1 MLVAWG
7 IGAVMRRTVPQ
18 APAAGARGMLRAMQS
33 RVLIVDDDAELV
45 KLLGIVLSRKGF
57 ATKAV
62 RSGADALTALAAENF
77 DVMLTDVQMPGMDGI
92 ALCERAVAAHPAL
105 AVIVLT
111 AFGSMDT
118 AVAAIRAG
126 AYDFVTKPVDNTVIA
141 LAVERAARHRA
152 LKDEVRRLQVMN
164 PGADAATVPGLLG
177 SSPSMRSVF
186 DLLSR
191 VADTE
196 STVLLTGESGTGK
209 ELAARA
215 IHTLSRRVQGPF
227 VAVNCAAVPAQ
238 LLESELF
245 GHKRGAFTDARSDRK
260 GLFQQA
266 DGGTL
271 FFDEVGEIPVELQ
284 PKLLRA
290 LQERMVRP
298 VGGEGEVS
306 VNVRVLAATN
316 RDLETAIEEHRFRED
331 LYYRLNVINVPLPP
345 LRSRGA
351 DVLVLAQQFIDGF
364 AARAGRK
371 VKGLTPE
378 AASRLM
384 DYAWPGNV
392 RELQNAMER
401 AVALARYEQV
411 TVDDLPEKVRQYRR
425 SHVLVASDDPRELVP
440 MEEVERRY
448 ILRVLEAVGGNK
460 TLAADTLG
468 LDRKTLYRKLER
480 YAQGGS

>member
-1 MLVAWG
+1 
-7 IGAVMRRTVPQ
+7 
-18 APAAGARGMLRAMQS
+18 MQG

-45 KLLGIVLSRKGF
+45 KLLSLVLTRKGF
-57 ATKAV
+57 ETRGV
-62 RSGADALTALAAENF
+62 RSGAEALTALAAEHF
-77 DVMLTDVQMPGMDGI
+77 DVLLTDVQMPGMDGI
-92 ALCERAVAAHPAL
+92 AVCERAVAAHPDL
-105 AVIVLT
+105 PVIVLT
-111 AFGSMDT
+111 AFGSMEA
-118 AVAAIRAG
+118 AVAAIRVG
-126 AYDFVTKPVDNTVIA
+126 AYDFVTKPVDNTVLS

-152 LKDEVRRLQVMN
+152 LGDEVRRLRVTAAEAPAPLHLPGVLGDSAAMRQVY
-164 PGADAATVPGLLG
+164 
-177 SSPSMRSVF
+177 
-186 DLLSR
+186 DLLLR

-196 STVLLTGESGTGK
+196 STVLVTGESGTGK

-215 IHTLSRRVQGPF
+215 IHARSRRALGPF
-227 VAVNCAAVPAQ
+227 VAINCAAMPAQ

-245 GHKRGAFTDARSDRK
+245 GHKRGAFTDARADRK

-271 FFDEVGEIPVELQ
+271 FLDEVGELPMELQ

-290 LQERMVRP
+290 LQERVVRP
-298 VGGEGEVS
+298 VGGDLEVP
-306 VNVRVLAATN
+306 VNVRVVAATN

-331 LYYRLNVINVPLPP
+331 LYYRLNVINLPLPP
-345 LRSRGA
+345 LRSRGG
-351 DVLVLAQQFIDGF
+351 DVLILAQHFIERF
-364 AARAGRK
+364 AARADRR

-378 AASRLM
+378 AAARLM

-411 TVDDLPEKVRQYRR
+411 TVDDLPEKVRKYQR

-440 MEEVERRY
+440 LEEVERRY

-480 YAQGGS
+480 YAQGS

>member
-1 MLVAWG
+1 MV
-7 IGAVMRRTVPQ
+7 TP
-18 APAAGARGMLRAMQS
+18 MQG
-33 RVLIVDDDAELV
+33 RVLIVDDDAELM
-45 KLLGIVLSRKGF
+45 KLLSLVLSRKGF
-57 ATKAV
+57 ETRGV
-62 RSGADALTALAAENF
+62 RSGADALTALAAEHF
-77 DVMLTDVQMPGMDGI
+77 DVVLTDVQMPGMDGI
-92 ALCERAVAAHPAL
+92 ALCERAVAAHPDL
-105 AVIVLT
+105 PVIVLT
-111 AFGSMDT
+111 AFGSMES
-118 AVAAIRAG
+118 AIAAIRVG
-126 AYDFVTKPVDNTVIA
+126 AYDFVTKPVDNTVLG

-152 LKDEVRRLQVMN
+152 LGDEVRRLRVMASEAPGPLHLPGVLGDSPAMRQVY
-164 PGADAATVPGLLG
+164 
-177 SSPSMRSVF
+177 
-186 DLLSR
+186 DLLLR

-196 STVLLTGESGTGK
+196 STVLVTGESGTGK

-215 IHTLSRRVQGPF
+215 IHARSRRALGPF
-227 VAVNCAAVPAQ
+227 VAINCAAMPAQ

-245 GHKRGAFTDARSDRK
+245 GHKRGAFTDARADRK

-271 FFDEVGEIPVELQ
+271 FLDEVGELPMELQ

-290 LQERMVRP
+290 LQERVVRP
-298 VGGEGEVS
+298 VGGDVEVP
-306 VNVRVLAATN
+306 VNVRVVAATN

-331 LYYRLNVINVPLPP
+331 LYYRLNVINLPLPP
-345 LRSRGA
+345 LRSRGG
-351 DVLVLAQQFIDGF
+351 DVLLLAQHFIDRF
-364 AARAGRK
+364 AARAERT
-371 VKGLTPE
+371 VRGLTPE
-378 AASRLM
+378 AAARLM

-411 TVDDLPEKVRQYRR
+411 TVDDLPEKVRKYQR

-440 MEEVERRY
+440 LEEVERRY

-480 YAQGGS
+480 YAQGS

>member
-1 MLVAWG
+1 MV
-7 IGAVMRRTVPQ
+7 T
-18 APAAGARGMLRAMQS
+18 AMQG
-33 RVLIVDDDAELV
+33 RVLIVDDDAELM
-45 KLLGIVLSRKGF
+45 KLLSLVLSRKGF
-57 ATKAV
+57 ETRGV
-62 RSGADALTALAAENF
+62 RSGADALAALAAEHF
-77 DVMLTDVQMPGMDGI
+77 DVVLTDVQMPGMDGI
-92 ALCERAVAAHPAL
+92 ALCERAVAAHPDL
-105 AVIVLT
+105 PVIVLT
-111 AFGSMDT
+111 AFGSMES
-118 AVAAIRAG
+118 AIAAIRVG
-126 AYDFVTKPVDNTVIA
+126 AYDFVTKPVDNTVLA

-152 LKDEVRRLQVMN
+152 LGDEVRRLRVMASEAPGPLHLPGVLGDSPAMRQVY
-164 PGADAATVPGLLG
+164 
-177 SSPSMRSVF
+177 
-186 DLLSR
+186 DLLLR

-196 STVLLTGESGTGK
+196 STVLVTGESGTGK

-215 IHTLSRRVQGPF
+215 IHARSRRALGPF
-227 VAVNCAAVPAQ
+227 VAINCAAMPAQ

-245 GHKRGAFTDARSDRK
+245 GHKRGAFTDARADRK

-271 FFDEVGEIPVELQ
+271 FLDEVGELPMELQ

-290 LQERMVRP
+290 LQERVVRP
-298 VGGEGEVS
+298 VGGDLEVP
-306 VNVRVLAATN
+306 VNVRVVAATN

-331 LYYRLNVINVPLPP
+331 LYYRLNVINLPLPP
-345 LRSRGA
+345 LRSRGG
-351 DVLVLAQQFIDGF
+351 DVLLLAQHFIDRF
-364 AARAGRK
+364 AARAERS
-371 VKGLTPE
+371 VRGLTPE
-378 AASRLM
+378 AAARLM

-411 TVDDLPEKVRQYRR
+411 TVDDLPEKVRKYHR

-440 MEEVERRY
+440 LEEVERRY

-480 YAQGGS
+480 YAQGS